1 RPGPIGAE
9 KAGSF
14 GAGRPAV
21 LGTPEMP
28 ASVAAAIESLGAR
41 AVIAER
47 DFSWRLRGESW
58 DYEGL
63 ELALRALPPS
73 ALAGSIQYRNAATAL
88 AAVEALAR
96 DAGSR
101 AAVRRLAARLAPLEE
116 GAVSRALRGGRG
128 SGGRLAGSRTAG
140 WALARAAA
148 RRGGRVVV
156 FGSVHAVG
164 PALEWLRIY

>member
-1 RPGPIGAE
+1 
-9 KAGSF
+9 
-14 GAGRPAV
+14 AGR
-21 LGTPEMP
+21 PEMP
-28 ASVAAAIESLGAR
+28 ASVAAAIGSLGAR

-101 AAVRRLAARLAPLEE
+101 AAVRRLAARLAPLGEGPVSGVLRGVRLPGRFQVVT
-116 GAVSRALRGGRG
+116 GAVEWILGIATHP
-128 SGGRLAGSRTAG
+128 LAE
-140 WALARAAA
+140 
-148 RRGGRVVV
+148 
-156 FGSVHAVG
+156 
-164 PALEWLRIY
+164 PWLCTHVAQHD